1 MKKNIDLNCDLG
13 EGFGPWKVGTVNEE
27 DLFPLISS
35 ANVATGFHAGDPNLM
50 RRTVELA
57 KAHGVGVGAHP
68 GFRDL
73 VGFGRRHIA
82 ANPTELVN
90 DILYQ
95 VGALREFTRLMG
107 VPLQHVKPHGALYMH
122 LARDEAM
129 SRALVGTLQ
138 VIDPQAPLYCM
149 AASTT
154 YSVAQEMGH
163 PVVCEFYADRD
174 YDKSGSIVF
183 ARNVGRLDA
192 KRVAEK
198 VVQACVHGTVRTVE
212 GVDIPIEF
220 DSVCIHSD
228 TPGALELIK
237 ATREALAA
245 ENIDVV
251 GLGVRSP
258 STTN

>member
-1 MKKNIDLNCDLG
+1 MKKSIDLNCDLG
-13 EGFGPWKVGTVNEE
+13 EGFGPWKVGAINEE
-27 DLFPLISS
+27 ELFPLISS

-82 ANPTELVN
+82 ASNDELVN
-90 DILYQ
+90 DVLYQ
-95 VGALREFTRLMG
+95 VGALREFTRLMN

-122 LARDEAM
+122 LARDESM
-129 SRALVGTLQ
+129 SRALIGALQ
-138 VIDPQAPLYCM
+138 VVAAEVPLYCM
-149 AASTT
+149 ASSLT
-154 YSVAQEMGH
+154 YSVAREMGH
-163 PVVCEFYADRD
+163 PVVREFYADRD

-183 ARNVGRLDA
+183 ARSVERLDPA
-192 KRVAEK
+192 RVAEK
-198 VVQACVHGTVRTVE
+198 VVQACVLGTVRTVD
-212 GVDIPIEF
+212 GFDIPIEF

-237 ATREALAA
+237 ETREALAA
-245 ENIDVV
+245 GDIAIEGIGARHRQRN
-251 GLGVRSP
+251 
-258 STTN
+258 

>member
-1 MKKNIDLNCDLG
+1 MKKHIDLNCDLG
-13 EGFGPWKVGTVNEE
+13 EGFGPWKVGAINEE
-27 DLFPLISS
+27 ELFPLISS

-82 ANPTELVN
+82 ASANELVN

-95 VGALREFTRLMG
+95 VGALREFTRLMN
-107 VPLQHVKPHGALYMH
+107 VPMQHVKPHGALYMH

-129 SRALVGTLQ
+129 SRALIGVLQ
-138 VIDPQAPLYCM
+138 VLDADTPLFCM
-149 AASTT
+149 ASSMT
-154 YSVAQEMGH
+154 YSVAREMGH

-183 ARNVGRLDA
+183 ARSVARLDPA
-192 KRVAEK
+192 RVAEK
-198 VVQACVHGTVRTVE
+198 VVQACVLGTVRTVD
-212 GVDIPIEF
+212 GCDIPVEF

-228 TPGALELIK
+228 TPGALDLIK

-245 ENIDVV
+245 ENIAIA
-251 GLGVRSP
+251 GIGARFRQRS
-258 STTN
+258 